1 MGKLSSSSIYN
12 LYSDAGATF
21 RLERVLLQILGGEV
35 DRVWAAFVRIL
46 TAQGTTRV
54 ETSQIPADRQANQ

>member
-1 MGKLSSSSIYN
+1 MGQLSSSSIYN
-12 LYSDAGATF
+12 LYSDAGTTF
-21 RLERVLLQILGGEV
+21 RLERVLLQVLGGEV

>member
-12 LYSDAGATF
+12 LYSDAGTTF
-21 RLERVLLQILGGEV
+21 GLEGVLLQIFGGEV

-46 TAQGTTRV
+46 TAQSTTRV
-54 ETSQIPADRQANQ
+54 EASQIPADRQAGQ